1 MWLQY
6 INVLDYMSLL
16 SYWRNIYIYK
26 YLTLIMPLQ
35 EKFFK
40 FTPIMK
46 TILFLLIFNTI
57 LFVTIGNII
66 FGGVISVMAWF
77 IISQIIMLIGF
88 TMIFNETR
96 LLAMQEQI
104 LELEIIIEGLEKDVL
119 EKKKIK
125 RIK

>member
-16 SYWRNIYIYK
+16 SYWRNIYICK